1 MVMGYNPKTYN
12 LFQQIDISN
21 ALEKIVR
28 YIDSSDEEDPKLFIA
43 SDNPFALRM
52 KFYRYIQA
60 YRIQMENKDGV
71 DPHKYDT
78 LIVEQVKNGVE
89 IKSVLDTMNDL
100 EITNMN
106 GEKI

>member
-1 MVMGYNPKTYN
+1 MGYNPKTYN

-21 ALEKIVR
+21 ALEKIVS
-28 YIDSSDEEDPKLFIA
+28 YIDSSEEEEPKLFIA

-60 YRIQMENKDGV
+60 YRIQMANKENA

-78 LIVEQVKNGVE
+78 LIVEQVKKGVE
-89 IKSVLDTMNDL
+89 IKSALDTMEDL
-100 EITNMN
+100 EITNMK

>member
-1 MVMGYNPKTYN
+1 
-12 LFQQIDISN
+12 
-21 ALEKIVR
+21 
-28 YIDSSDEEDPKLFIA
+28 
-43 SDNPFALRM
+43 
-52 KFYRYIQA
+52 
-60 YRIQMENKDGV
+60 MENKDGV

-89 IKSVLDTMNDL
+89 IKSVLDTMDDL